1 MLQNYYQKTLLL
13 TSILFL
19 IVSSLV
25 AQNQDNQT
33 SNIDFG
39 TLTGSVQTDFRYYV
53 EDSVIGAAV
62 PLEKIGFNNYFT
74 LNYERGNFR
83 AGVRYETYLPAL
95 LGYPTSMRGTGIAN
109 RYMGY
114 TLKGLDVTVGNLY
127 EQFGSGM
134 VLRAQ
139 EDRFIGIDNSI
150 DGLRVKYDFNGK
162 ARATGIIGR
171 QRNGFTIDETN
182 SFGKQNR
189 LSAGVVRGLDLELFL
204 HEIFKPKL
212 TEEEKENQQPVLNPL
227 SVTVSG
233 SFVSKYED
241 YLGTIDYLE
250 QNVDAYSGRLF
261 INKGGFST
269 NVEYVHKASDPS
281 KVNKYIDKTGIGFLI
296 NMQYSRPRLG
306 FSVSAKRIDNL
317 DFRSERT
324 AIDNVYYINF
334 VPANTKQHTYRL
346 LTLYPY
352 AVQML
357 GEWGFQSELIYS
369 LKRGS
374 KLGGKY
380 GTSISINYATARN
393 LDKVEVATDEGYTAE
408 FFAIGDRTYYQ
419 DFNIE
424 INRKLSKKWKA
435 IFTYVYLEYDKDQ
448 IEGRTGFGLVKSHTV
463 VADVQYKHSSKLA
476 FRSEVQHLATEQDFG
491 NWLYGLLE
499 TTINSNFSFYLSNE
513 MNYVGTG
520 ANKPKTT
527 HYYDFGASYVKGSS
541 RFGLS
546 YGRQRAGLL
555 CVGGI
560 CRIVPASSGL
570 SFSLTSTF

>member
-250 QNVDAYSGRLF
+250 PNV
-261 INKGGFST
+261 
-269 NVEYVHKASDPS
+269 
-281 KVNKYIDKTGIGFLI
+281 
-296 NMQYSRPRLG
+296 
-306 FSVSAKRIDNL
+306 
-317 DFRSERT
+317 
-324 AIDNVYYINF
+324 
-334 VPANTKQHTYRL
+334 
-346 LTLYPY
+346 
-352 AVQML
+352 
-357 GEWGFQSELIYS
+357 
-369 LKRGS
+369 
-374 KLGGKY
+374 
-380 GTSISINYATARN
+380 
-393 LDKVEVATDEGYTAE
+393 
-408 FFAIGDRTYYQ
+408 
-419 DFNIE
+419 
-424 INRKLSKKWKA
+424 
-435 IFTYVYLEYDKDQ
+435 
-448 IEGRTGFGLVKSHTV
+448 
-463 VADVQYKHSSKLA
+463 
-476 FRSEVQHLATEQDFG
+476 
-491 NWLYGLLE
+491 
-499 TTINSNFSFYLSNE
+499 
-513 MNYVGTG
+513 
-520 ANKPKTT
+520 
-527 HYYDFGASYVKGSS
+527 
-541 RFGLS
+541 
-546 YGRQRAGLL
+546 
-555 CVGGI
+555 
-560 CRIVPASSGL
+560 
-570 SFSLTSTF
+570 